1 MLGFQASSSLSPS
14 PSKVPGSKQRK
25 FPLEECYHCV
35 NDLLPCSKFLQ
46 QHTTINIYYLHF
58 CGSGT
63 LEWLSH
69 MVLAQGVSL
78 GCRLD
83 ISQGC
88 IIWRLNWGWRISF
101 QDGSLGAG
109 KKPYKVA
116 SGFPQREWH
125 KKARRKSRCLLW
137 STMLTHTHPPQ
148 SVHWEVCVT
157 KSACTH
163 GGELDLIF

>member
-125 KKARRKSRCLLW
+125 TRKQGGSLDACCDLLCW
-137 STMLTHTHPPQ
+137 RTPTHHSQ
-148 SVHWEVCVT
+148 FIEKCV
-157 KSACTH
+157 SPNQPALME
-163 GGELDLIF
+163 GS